1 MAATSFLQPSLSIV
15 WRSFSRGE
23 QLFGGNVQVL
33 CHDAILKADLAK
45 NLLLVNGRLPTRI
58 TTTIHE
64 KLMCFD
70 PYLDL

>member
-1 MAATSFLQPSLSIV
+1 MQVIICFLRKGISGV
-15 WRSFSRGE
+15 SRGE